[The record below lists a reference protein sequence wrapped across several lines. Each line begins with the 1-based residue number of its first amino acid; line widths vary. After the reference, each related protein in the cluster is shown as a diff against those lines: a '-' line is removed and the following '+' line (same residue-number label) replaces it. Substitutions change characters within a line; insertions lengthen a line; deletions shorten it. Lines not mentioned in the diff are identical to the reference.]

1 MNESIKCTMEI
12 MRLFGLGT
20 RPKKTALDELKERLT
35 LPELKQAEG
44 DVRNFYEGRNPFEHL
59 KNDWPLAYAQYM
71 RGFAYALD
79 RCRKDG
85 IVDWA
90 RQENIASMTAIGMA
104 RASFKTKVAA

>member
-1 MNESIKCTMEI
+1 M
-12 MRLFGLGT
+12 FGLGQRRRT
-20 RPKKTALDELKERLT
+20 PLDELKERLT
-35 LPELKQAEG
+35 LPDLRAAEEE
-44 DVRNFYEGRNPFEHL
+44 VRGFYEGRNPFEHL
-59 KNDWPLAYAQYM
+59 KEEWPVPYGQFV

-104 RASFKTKVAA
+104 RATFRPT